1 MRRINLLRAFR
12 RPITLLISFGLSL
25 LLTVAQFPLWSFTGF
40 PLGANHVKAQST
52 GVLSTAQTDS
62 ELSQAIQQA
71 QELQLLGFYRRAL
84 LTLTDLQPALATR
97 PNSRI
102 KISGL
107 HLLGNLLRT
116 TGDLDASRTA
126 LEQGLAIAKRID
138 AAHAPLFL
146 SLGHTAE
153 ASKDISQAKDY
164 YQRAIQS
171 ATNTDLRLR
180 SRLSLLAVIE
190 DPTAAK
196 ILSNRTQS
204 ELDTLTQGN
213 DHSRATLNIRL
224 ALAKQQLDSL
234 EQQIASLA
242 QIARNLTIAQ
252 QEASALGD
260 ARAESYALGYL
271 GELYQTQQ
279 QFPDAELA
287 LSRALDIANNLQAA
301 DLTYQWSWKLGLIEK
316 ESQKTTAAIAYY
328 ETAVDALQAMR
339 GNLIAIAPDLR
350 FDFAEQVEPVYR
362 GYVDL
367 LLSSAESSDNP
378 SATLTKARQTI
389 ESLQIAEL
397 ENYFQEPCV
406 PVSQQLDSVVES
418 AASPTAVIYPVIL
431 SDRTEIILKLPQQPL
446 KQYTVPV
453 SQTELETLLARLQRN
468 LRLPYTIN
476 AVQSDAVQLYNWL
489 IAPIEADLNAS
500 QIDTLAFVLDG
511 FLRSI
516 PMSVLFDGD
525 RYLVEKYS
533 IALAPGLQLVDPR
546 PLEDKQL
553 ATIIAGLSEPPQ
565 AGFSALPFVI
575 DEVESIQQSTPSR
588 VLLNETFTKDN
599 LEAAINSTPYPL
611 VHLATHGQFSS
622 DPNETFIL
630 AWDNRIQVNEL
641 NRILRQSE
649 QNRQAAIELLIL
661 SACETAV
668 GDKRAALGIAGIAV
682 QAGARS
688 TLASLWNLD
697 DQSSALFSDYF
708 YQELANSNL
717 SKAQALRNAQLK
729 ILGGANTSAYQHPLY
744 WAPYILLGNWL

>member
-1 MRRINLLRAFR
+1 MRRTTLRTYR
-12 RPITLLISFGLSL
+12 RPIALLICFSLSL
-25 LLTVAQFPLWSFTGF
+25 LLTVAQFSLGSFLGF
-40 PLGANHVKAQST
+40 PLGANPVKAQST
-52 GVLSTAQTDS
+52 EVLSTAQPDS
-62 ELSQAIQQA
+62 ELSKAIQQA
-71 QELQLLGFYRRAL
+71 QELQSLGFYRRAL
-84 LTLTDLQPALATR
+84 LTLTDLSPALT
-97 PNSRI
+97 SRSDSSI

-126 LEQGLAIAKRID
+126 LEQGLAVTKRLD
-138 AAHAPLFL
+138 AAYAPLLL

-153 ASKDISQAKDY
+153 ASKDVAQAKDY

-171 ATNTDLRLR
+171 ATSTDLRLR
-180 SRLSLLAVIE
+180 SRLSLLAITE
-190 DPTAAK
+190 NPTAAK
-196 ILSNRTQS
+196 ALSDQTQS
-204 ELDTLTQGN
+204 ELDALTRGN

-234 EQQIASLA
+234 AQQIAPLP
-242 QIARNLTIAQ
+242 QIAQNLTIARQ
-252 QEASALGD
+252 QASALED

-279 QFPDAELA
+279 QFADAKRA
-287 LSRALDIANNLQAA
+287 LSGALDIANTLQAA

-316 ESQKTTAAIAYY
+316 ERQQTTAAIAYY

-339 GNLIAIAPDLR
+339 GNLVAIASDLR

-367 LLSSAESSDNP
+367 LLASAKSSDTP

-389 ESLQIAEL
+389 ESLQLAEL

-406 PVSQQLDSVVES
+406 PVSQQLDNVVES
-418 AASPTAVIYPVIL
+418 AVSPTAVVYPVIL

-446 KQYTVPV
+446 QQYTVPV

-476 AVQSDAVQLYNWL
+476 AVQSDAAQLYDWL
-489 IAPIEADLNAS
+489 IAPIEADLSAA

-525 RYLVEKYS
+525 RYLIEKYS

-565 AGFSALPFVI
+565 AGFSQLPFVI
-575 DEVESIQQSTPSR
+575 DEVESVQQSTPSR
-588 VLLNETFTKDN
+588 VLLNEAFTKSN

-697 DQSSALFSDYF
+697 DQSSALFSNYF
-708 YQELANSNL
+708 YRELANADL

-729 ILGGANTSAYQHPLY
+729 LFGDANSSAYQHPLY
-744 WAPYILLGNWL
+744 WAPYVLLGNWL